1 MISPVLRFPSGRNFK
16 VETSPSSKDFCLFF
30 LDKEKLF
37 SYFAF
42 EKKDPPPCLLLPL
55 PKTEPWGKKGE
66 LLPVI
71 LLSGSNREKAQKLLA
86 NYPELPQNSSF
97 LFLTPSTKK
106 GYDEVLENDHL
117 SCYYTLYQDRWYP
130 VSYTP
135 FQGTIVEL
143 EGEYNYDFIAFGSES
158 NLSVAVLEGDAI
170 HLSPVFGRLL
180 DWQQLEASHQWMENQ
195 KKAFITKGVIFHEY
209 YHESLLHTYLSKYGQ
224 KSAYTHTEAH
234 FANVL
239 FDNHFSST
247 PLLGIIFDEEDHTS
261 HGTIE
266 GSDIVYGTMSQVNIL
281 ASWRPIP
288 VPGNAST
295 YLEPW
300 RITLAVLREITKDL
314 DELDIPFMEQLRQKE
329 EIRYVINAINK
340 RIINVISSSSMTH
353 ILIAL
358 FELLDYRSL
367 VEEYDMVNKRLDEL
381 FLSHE
386 EPLYDVGLIQE
397 DTHTYLDTYDLFKQV
412 LADISSGK
420 NSLSILHQAIHSL
433 FGNTAKLVK
442 TYADQYQE
450 KRVALSGNL
459 FIHPHLLQ
467 LMEYH
472 LQKHGLTTLIHKT
485 IPTGDSSV
493 ALGALLHILAKKE
506 AKSIGEE

>member
-16 VETSPSSKDFCLFF
+16 VESHPSSKEFCLLF
-30 LDKEKLF
+30 LNKDSLV
-37 SYFAF
+37 SYFML
-42 EKKDPPPCLLLPL
+42 KKEEIFPCLLLPL
-55 PKTEPWGKKGE
+55 PKNEPWGKKGE
-66 LLPVI
+66 LVPLI
-71 LLSGSNREKAQKLLA
+71 LLSDANRDKTEKLLA
-86 NYPELPQNSSF
+86 SYPELSSF
-97 LFLTPSTKK
+97 APFYFLTPSTKK
-106 GYDEVLENDHL
+106 GYDVELQNDHL
-117 SCYYTLYQDRWYP
+117 FCYYTLYQEAWYP

-135 FQGTIVEL
+135 FQGAIVEL
-143 EGEYNYDFIAFGSES
+143 EGEKNYDFIAFGSES
-158 NLSVAVLEGDAI
+158 NLSVAVLEGSEI

-180 DWQQLEASHQWMENQ
+180 DWQQLEAAHQWMENQ
-195 KKAFITKGVIFHEY
+195 KKAFITRGVIFHEY

-239 FDNHFSST
+239 FDNHFSNT

-266 GSDIVYGTMSQVNIL
+266 GSDIVYGTMGHVSLL

-288 VPGNAST
+288 IPGNAST

-300 RITLAVLREITKDL
+300 RITLAVLREIAGDL
-314 DELDIPFMEQLRQKE
+314 DELNIPFMNHLRSKE
-329 EIRYVINAINK
+329 EIRYVISAINK
-340 RIINVISSSSMTH
+340 RIINVTSSSSMTH
-353 ILIAL
+353 IIVAL
-358 FELLDYRSL
+358 FELLDYRAL

-381 FLSHE
+381 FLSQDITPYE
-386 EPLYDVGLIQE
+386 VSLIRE
-397 DTHTYLDTYDLFKQV
+397 NNAVYLDTYDLFKQV
-412 LADISSGK
+412 LKDIQGGENSS
-420 NSLSILHQAIHSL
+420 SILPRAIHSL
-433 FGNTAKLVK
+433 FANTASLVRE
-442 TYADQYQE
+442 YADQYKE

-472 LQKHGLTTLIHKT
+472 LRKAGLEPLIHRN

-493 ALGALLHILAKKE
+493 ALGALLHILARKE
-506 AKSIGEE
+506 AKTSAEE